1 MGFFEK
7 TLNLLFKVWR
17 AGHHS
22 AVLAHLPVALEP
34 GFEEEFL
41 GVGCA
46 LVAVDLSA
54 PLFDIPAGLLD
65 RVLTT
70 GPFAAVPF
78 FAAVG

>member
-17 AGHHS
+17 ARHHS
-22 AVLAHLPVALEP
+22 AVSTHLPVDLGP

-41 GVGCA
+41 GVDCA
-46 LVAVDLSA
+46 LVAVDLSSR
-54 PLFDIPAGLLD
+54 LFATPAGVLN
-65 RVLTT
+65 RVLAT
-70 GPFAAVPF
+70 GLFAAVPF